1 MLGEKK
7 KKEEGFSWIDEI
19 LSGNEDPL
27 EKVLKKEKKEEPP
40 LPFSSSGGSLED
52 ILGEI
57 SGNGPEKPEE
67 ASKPP
72 TETGADLLGSILGKE
87 EKSKEEKPAL
97 PQPEP
102 LREGE
107 TGADLISSLL
117 GGSSTPKP
125 SEPKPQPRPVESEHP
140 RPVPGF
146 ESTKGGTGADFL
158 SEILTKPSSA
168 APPNERIPPGPSS
181 KPSSSLHDIL
191 GSSTL
196 EEPSF
201 ADRGEVLDAYG
212 NVRIIKV
219 KGEPVPIYEV
229 RFPKLSAEEQ
239 RLFRRIKERAIT
251 EIQIDPTAIP
261 NPEER
266 RKIFMNAV
274 KKMIKD
280 EAPHYSEGRIEVL
293 ADMIVQQMIGY
304 GKLDPLVRDDNLEE
318 IMVIGTNRPVY
329 VWHRRFNMCKTN
341 IVFPEDKEILNII
354 ERIAREVG
362 RRIDQQSPLLDA
374 RLPDGSRVN
383 ATIPPISLDGP
394 TITIRK
400 FKKDPLT
407 IIDLIKYGTINAE
420 IAAFFWVLV
429 DGLGV
434 KPANILVAGGTGSG
448 KTTMLNS
455 LGMFIP
461 PSERVITIEDTAE
474 LQLPVEH
481 WVRLETRPPNLE
493 GKGEVTMDDLV
504 KNTLRM
510 RPDRII
516 VGEVRGPEARTMF
529 TAMNTGHNGALYDFS
544 VIQLSNGR
552 FVLIGDLLEELFAKY
567 SDRIE
572 TYKDLEYVV
581 LNEEDR
587 FEVVSVGP
595 DLKAGKHIVSRVWR
609 RKVRPGEKLIRVR
622 TRTGNE
628 VILTKT
634 HPFFVFS
641 DGDVVR
647 KEAEKLKP
655 GDRVAVMRKPPK
667 PPQKKAVINPELYA
681 GISDYYLVP
690 NGNGLVKVPNDGIPP
705 ETAQYLLSVNSK
717 PVRIVRE
724 VDEGLSYAVGV
735 LLGDGYIS
743 SDGYYISATF
753 DDESYM
759 EAFTSSLSEFL
770 PESRPQVKRES
781 AYTVV
786 TYGSKPFAEFL
797 HRAFGVPK
805 GHKEQID
812 VPDLVLANDEL
823 LRHFIAGL
831 FDADAYVDEKGPA
844 VILTT
849 RSENLAR
856 KVWYALQRLGIIST
870 VSRVKNRGY
879 KEGIIFRVTVRGV
892 DDLIKFHRYI
902 PLRHSRKRAKLE
914 EVIKRYRS
922 YRVKRIDR
930 VPISPVMLEP
940 LRRKLNLTVSELSKL
955 ASSYAGEKISESL
968 IRHVEKGRM
977 KEIRRSALRG
987 IALALQQVA
996 DDLKDEDAWVQAKR
1010 LELIADGDV
1019 YWDEVVSVEEVEPK
1033 ELGIEYLYDLTVEED
1048 HNYVANG
1055 ILVSNCMGTI
1065 HANSARETIVRLESP
1080 PMNVPRIM
1088 IPALDIIIMQVRF
1101 HSRKKGTIRRVTEIA
1116 EVSGIEGESVQLN
1129 KLYKYDPAK
1138 DELVPTGVPSKTLNM
1153 LAHHTGMSVKEIE
1166 LEIEKRKIILEWMIE
1181 NGIRSIEKVGYYIR
1195 QFYIDE
1201 ESLLKKIASES
1212 SVETSKQIQQMM

>member
-7 KKEEGFSWIDEI
+7 KKDEGFSWIDEI

-27 EKVLKKEKKEEPP
+27 EKVFKRKEEEPP
-40 LPFSSSGGSLED
+40 IPFSASGGSLED
-52 ILGEI
+52 ILG
-57 SGNGPEKPEE
+57 G
-67 ASKPP
+67 ASKEEPKKEP
-72 TETGADLLGSILGKE
+72 EETGADLLSSILGGKDE
-87 EKSKEEKPAL
+87 T
-97 PQPEP
+97 PEP
-102 LREGE
+102 KPEPSKPE
-107 TGADLISSLL
+107 TGADLLSSLL
-117 GGSSTPKP
+117 GSSSTPQ
-125 SEPKPQPRPVESEHP
+125 PKAVESKTSP
-140 RPVPGF
+140 SVPAPTAK
-146 ESTKGGTGADFL
+146 ETGVDFL
-158 SEILTKPSSA
+158 SEILSKSEPIST
-168 APPNERIPPGPSS
+168 S
-181 KPSSSLHDIL
+181 KPSKKLTADIGDIL
-191 GSSTL
+191 GSSAPDEHSL
-196 EEPSF
+196 V
-201 ADRGEVLDAYG
+201 DRGKVLDAYG
-212 NVRIIKV
+212 NVRILKV

-229 RFPKLSAEEQ
+229 RFPKLSREEQ
-239 RLFRRIKERAIT
+239 QLFKRIKERAIT

-266 RKIFMNAV
+266 RRVFLNAV
-274 KKMIKD
+274 KKMIKE

-341 IVFPEDKEILNII
+341 IVFPEEKEILNII

-407 IIDLIKYGTINAE
+407 IIDLIKYGTINSE
-420 IAAFFWVLV
+420 IAALLWVFV

-434 KPANILVAGGTGSG
+434 KPVNVLVAGGTGSG
-448 KTTMLNS
+448 KTTTLNS

-461 PSERVITIEDTAE
+461 PSERVISIEDTAE

-481 WVRLETRPPNLE
+481 WIRLETRPPNLE

-544 VIQLSNGR
+544 VVQLSDGR
-552 FVLIGDLLEELFAKY
+552 FVLIGDLIDELFEKY
-567 SDRIE
+567 SERIE
-572 TYKDLEYVV
+572 TYRDLEYIV
-581 LNEEDR
+581 LDEKDR

-595 DLKAGKHIVSRVWR
+595 DLKAGKHIVSKVWR

-628 VILTKT
+628 VILTKS

-647 KEAEKLKP
+647 KEAGKLRL
-655 GDRVAVMRKPPK
+655 GDRVAVMRKPPR
-667 PPQKKAVINPELYA
+667 PPQRKAIVSPEVYA
-681 GISDYYLVP
+681 GISDYYIIL
-690 NGNGLVKVPNDGIPP
+690 NGEGLVKVPNDGIPP
-705 ETAQYLLSVNSK
+705 EEAQYLISVNSR

-724 VDEGLSYAVGV
+724 VNEKLSYAVGV
-735 LLGDGYIS
+735 ILGDGYIS
-743 SDGYYISATF
+743 SNGYYVSATF
-753 DDESYM
+753 DDSSYM
-759 EAFTSSLSEFL
+759 NAFISALSEFL
-770 PESRPQVKRES
+770 PESEPEIKRNNG
-781 AYTVV
+781 YTVL
-786 TYGSKPFAEFL
+786 TYGSKIFAEFL
-797 HRAFGVPK
+797 HRVFGIPK
-805 GHKEQID
+805 GRKEKID
-812 VPDLVLANDEL
+812 MPDLVLSNDDL
-823 LRHFIAGL
+823 LRYFIAGL
-831 FDADAYVDEKGPA
+831 FDADGYVDEKGPA

-849 RSENLAR
+849 KSENLAR

-879 KEGIIFRVTVRGV
+879 KEGVIFRVTVRGV
-892 DDLIKFHRYI
+892 DDLIRFNRSV
-902 PLRHSRKRAKLE
+902 PLMHSRKKAKLE
-914 EVIKRYRS
+914 ELIRKYRAYRGKRT
-922 YRVKRIDR
+922 DR
-930 VPISPVMLEP
+930 VPISPSMLEP
-940 LRRKLNLTVSELSKL
+940 IRKRLNLRVSELSKL
-955 ASSYAGEKISESL
+955 ATGYAGEKVSESL
-968 IRHVEKGRM
+968 IRHIEKGRV
-977 KEIRRSALRG
+977 KEVRRSALKG

-996 DDLKDEDAWVQAKR
+996 NDLNDEESWIQAKR
-1010 LELIADGDV
+1010 LELIAEGDV
-1019 YWDEVVSVEEVEPK
+1019 YWDEVISVDEVEPA

-1116 EVSGIEGESVQLN
+1116 EVSGIEGESIQLN

-1138 DELVPTGVPSKTLNM
+1138 DELVPTGVPSRTLNI
-1153 LAHHTGMSVKEIE
+1153 LAHHTGMSVSEIE
-1166 LEIEKRKIILEWMIE
+1166 LEIEKRRLILEWMIE

-1201 ESLLKKIASES
+1201 EGLMKRIASES
-1212 SVETSKQIQQMM
+1212 SIETSKQIQRMM